1 MVALFSTSAG
11 QQLSKEIIVKRQLIC
26 LVAAVLACSA
36 VMVRDAFSDYT
47 TMKIIAHEDDDIL
60 FMNLELR
67 NMIAAG
73 DGLSHGR

>member
-11 QQLSKEIIVKRQLIC
+11 QQLRKEIIMKRQLIC

-36 VMVRDAFSDYT
+36 GMVRDAFSDYT
-47 TMKIIAHEDDDIL
+47 TMQIIAHEDDDIL

>member
-1 MVALFSTSAG
+1 M
-11 QQLSKEIIVKRQLIC
+11 KRQLIC

-36 VMVRDAFSDYT
+36 GMVRDAFSDYT
-47 TMKIIAHEDDDIL
+47 TMQIIAHEDDDIL

>member
-1 MVALFSTSAG
+1 M
-11 QQLSKEIIVKRQLIC
+11 
-26 LVAAVLACSA
+26 LACSA
-36 VMVRDAFSDYT
+36 GMVRDAFSDYT
-47 TMKIIAHEDDDIL
+47 TMQIIAHEDDDIL